1 MYNSIACSVVD
12 ANFATWGSCLTD
24 TVGLGSPTIIAI
36 MLFAVLMYIVYKF
49 NIPTEASIILG
60 VGMVFAMITS
70 VGGIPQ
76 EYMQTILAITMLGIA
91 TLIVVAALKFAKR

>member
-1 MYNSIACSVVD
+1 MYNSMCSAVD
-12 ANFATWGSCLTD
+12 ANFATWGNCLTA
-24 TVGLGSPTIIAI
+24 GIGFGSETIMAI
-36 MLFAVLMYIVYKF
+36 ILFAILIFIIYKF

-60 VGMVFAMITS
+60 VGMIFAMVTS

-76 EYMQTILAITMLGIA
+76 DIMQAILAITMLGIA